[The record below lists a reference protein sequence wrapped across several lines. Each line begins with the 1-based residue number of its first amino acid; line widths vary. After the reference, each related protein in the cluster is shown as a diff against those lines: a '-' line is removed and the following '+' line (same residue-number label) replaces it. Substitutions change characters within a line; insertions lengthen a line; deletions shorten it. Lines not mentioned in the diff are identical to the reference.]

1 MLTIYSGQGSP
12 GASTTAMHLAALWA
26 SQDREVLLIE
36 ADPDG
41 GSISH
46 NLGIQ
51 FTPGSASFV
60 ASGQSVQSN
69 HLIDHAQDVLFANLH
84 VMPAPASPTG
94 ARGIFAVLADVA
106 DELRTIS
113 ENEMA
118 VIIDGGRISAETA
131 ASGLTAASA
140 GTVVVCSDSSDLSSL
155 NHLTDALSARPDI
168 EAPAGFA
175 VSVGKSP
182 ISDDDWR
189 DTHSL
194 TFGGSIETLS
204 DTADL
209 SVFLNRTKRKNKK
222 WLTSL
227 EQVGEALY
235 PYAHPPMSNR
245 PRRTSEDSAPD
256 TQPAA
261 EAEPVADEP
270 VGGDPAVYGEA
281 PQTVPDSGFPA
292 YQPPMAPAAQGY
304 ETYETPHDPAQPHPQ
319 WQQDY
324 PPAHYLPPGGWS
336 DPQAGGAYPPAA
348 SPDPYAYGQDPAM
361 MPQDPYGHPQ
371 PWPPQYPQQPYE
383 QQQPGGQPPPQY
395 PPQFYEQSP
404 PPGPPPQYPQQ
415 PYEAQQ
421 PGGQPPSQYQ
431 PPNYEQPQPA
441 VQPPPQL
448 PPQNFEQ
455 SPPAGPPPQYPQQPY
470 EAQQP
475 GGQPSIQ
482 QPPENFEQPGS
493 LPQAQPPAPSQPQ
506 APTAQPEQ
514 PTLETAP
521 PADPSPPP
529 ADLAAPPAPPAPP
542 TAAPP
547 ADLTAPPANVPAADL
562 TAPPA
567 DAPAPVPDIKP
578 TGSFRDWA
586 AKLHGAKA
594 GDAAAQSRG
603 Y

>member
-383 QQQPGGQPPPQY
+383 QQQPGGQPP
-395 PPQFYEQSP
+395 
-404 PPGPPPQYPQQ
+404 
-415 PYEAQQ
+415 
-421 PGGQPPSQYQ
+421 SQYQ